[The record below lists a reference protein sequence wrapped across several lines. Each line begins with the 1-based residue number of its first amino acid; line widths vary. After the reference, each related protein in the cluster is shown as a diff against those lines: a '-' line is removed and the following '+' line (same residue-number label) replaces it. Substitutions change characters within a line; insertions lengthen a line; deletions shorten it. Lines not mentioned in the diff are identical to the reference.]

1 MRIAFAAGGTGGHLY
16 PAIAVAEMLA
26 ARGRAR
32 DCFFFVSRR
41 GVERRIL
48 EGAGFPFT
56 ELPACPIAGAAP
68 HRLLPA
74 AARMLRAY
82 RAARRLMRERGT
94 EALVGFGAYASVPP
108 ALAAR
113 AMGLGLVVH
122 ESNAVMGRANRL
134 LARVAHAVAF
144 GMPQGEGRREARGEV
159 TGTPLR
165 AGILRGAD
173 RNEAR
178 RLLGLAPDRFTLLV
192 TGGSQGARALNR
204 AAAGAAGAF
213 GREGIQVLH
222 LAGEEGCGGVRAA
235 YRAAG

>member
-74 AARMLRAY
+74 AARMRQ
-82 RAARRLMRERGT
+82 
-94 EALVGFGAYASVPP
+94 GA
-108 ALAAR
+108 
-113 AMGLGLVVH
+113 
-122 ESNAVMGRANRL
+122 
-134 LARVAHAVAF
+134 
-144 GMPQGEGRREARGEV
+144 GRRRSGCAACVSTGRG
-159 TGTPLR
+159 
-165 AGILRGAD
+165 
-173 RNEAR
+173 
-178 RLLGLAPDRFTLLV
+178 
-192 TGGSQGARALNR
+192 
-204 AAAGAAGAF
+204 
-213 GREGIQVLH
+213 
-222 LAGEEGCGGVRAA
+222 
-235 YRAAG
+235 